1 MSSFLKSIIIFSL
14 FSNILFANELNLEDL
29 ISIALKNNTNI
40 KIEKYTKEEKQADIK
55 SSESLYLP
63 KLNAKA
69 DLSSY
74 DINQGGNK
82 IKDNKVKSYSFSANQ
97 LIYDFGLSSYKIDL
111 SKHNYNASS
120 KSLLI
125 IIDKT
130 IKDVKNTYY
139 QILKKQELIK
149 VAKESLNLDKL
160 NLDKVKAYVKAGIKT
175 KIDLTN
181 AKLSLSTSNLDLIKA
196 KYSLKQSYVKL
207 ITILGT
213 NEKYLIKS
221 QKFEL
226 NDLKTNVRKLSRD
239 LEYYVKNGLNN
250 RMEIKRYEDLIKINK
265 SSIDSAKAQ
274 YYPRIDFNA
283 SYSNNNYDQAS
294 LDKKQTI
301 AGIYVSWDFFT
312 GFSSDAEVKKN
323 ISSLNKTKEKQN
335 QEKLLIA
342 QNITDAYIYVQE
354 NYESFKISLVNL
366 SLAKENLYL
375 AQERYKNGLND
386 IYELND
392 SKLQFIQAKSSLVN
406 IYYDYKISLSNL
418 EFEVG
423 NNLD

>member
-1 MSSFLKSIIIFSL
+1 MTSFLKNILIFSL
-14 FSNILFANELNLEDL
+14 FSNILLANELNIEDL

-82 IKDNKVKSYSFSANQ
+82 IKDNKVKSYSLSANQ

-125 IIDKT
+125 IIQKT
-130 IKDVKNTYY
+130 IKDVKNSYY

-149 VAKESLNLDKL
+149 VAIESLNLDKL

-181 AKLSLSTSNLDLIKA
+181 AKLSLSNSNLDLIKA

-213 NEKYLIKS
+213 NQKYLIKS
-221 QKFEL
+221 QDFEL
-226 NDLKTNVRKLSRD
+226 NDLKKNVTKLSRD
-239 LEYYVKNGLNN
+239 LGYYVKNGLTN
-250 RMEIKRYEDLIKINK
+250 RIEIKRYEDLIKINQA
-265 SSIDSAKAQ
+265 SIDSAKAQ

-283 SYSNNNYDQAS
+283 TYSNNNSDQLS

-301 AGIYVSWDFFT
+301 AGIYLSWDFFT
-312 GFSSDAEVKKN
+312 GFSSDSEVKKN
-323 ISSLNKTKEKQN
+323 IASLNKTKEKQN

-375 AQERYKNGLND
+375 SQESYKNGLND

-406 IYYDYKISLSNL
+406 IYYDYKISLSDL

-423 NNLD
+423 NKLD